1 MVGLVPGH
9 GDRPIGNRVPYPRH
23 PVNDSIRQGP
33 PPVPPRGG
41 SGGGGGGGND
51 PLGCMVPAA
60 GLALAGLAVTIATA
74 IGAHHVWTWIA

>member
-23 PVNDSIRQGP
+23 PSNDSIRQGP

-41 SGGGGGGGND
+41 GGGGGGGGND
-51 PLGCMVPAA
+51 PLRCMVPAA
-60 GLALAGLAVTIATA
+60 AMLASLSAITATVVALAVR
-74 IGAHHVWTWIA
+74 